1 MSQFYCW
8 LLSICC
14 DAKIH
19 NGLFNED
26 KRNECSGC
34 GKIIDMD
41 KGCYST
47 SDKDND
53 GCCFGIN
60 EHNPW
65 WMTEE
70 LQRVIDIAD
79 SRFSIGDICD
89 LWYVVYG
96 ENMKEEYPGF
106 VDELEQRIA

>member
-34 GKIIDMD
+34 GEIVDMD
-41 KGCYST
+41 KGTYDT
-47 SDKDND
+47 KPEYR
-53 GCCFGIN
+53 GVYGY
-60 EHNPW
+60 ENP
-65 WMTEE
+65 
-70 LQRVIDIAD
+70 VK
-79 SRFSIGDICD
+79 FSLSEICD
-89 LWYVVYG
+89 IWYSIYAG
-96 ENMKEEYPGF
+96 KLEEDYPLF
-106 VDELEQRIA
+106 VDEIKQREA

>member
-26 KRNECSGC
+26 KRNGCSGC

-65 WMTEE
+65 QMSEE
-70 LQRVIDIAD
+70 LDK
-79 SRFSIGDICD
+79 RFSIEEICD
-89 LWYVVYG
+89 VWSSCYG